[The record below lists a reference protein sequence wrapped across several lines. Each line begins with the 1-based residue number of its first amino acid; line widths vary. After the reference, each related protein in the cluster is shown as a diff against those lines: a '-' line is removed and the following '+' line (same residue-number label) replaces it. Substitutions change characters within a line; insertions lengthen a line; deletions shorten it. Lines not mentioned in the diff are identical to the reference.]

1 MAIRVFT
8 EPQDLSEQLR
18 CPKGKM
24 GKELGHIMWDSN
36 KNMVERAISA
46 LKITKRN
53 RILEIGPGNGQHLG
67 EILGRGLD
75 TRYFGLDISETMIA
89 EAKQINKKF
98 IEGRK
103 ALFELYDGKCIPF
116 VHNFFDRILTVNTIY
131 FWDTPEL
138 FLNELYRVLKP
149 GGIIVITFVHA
160 NTMRSLP
167 FVDDSFEL
175 YDIPRSTKLV
185 SGSGFTNIDIQTKT
199 ERVQS
204 KDGETVDREYLV
216 ISLQKKKVALEK
228 EQDTLIKKSL
238 RKRKCHG
245 H

>member
-1 MAIRVFT
+1 MAKNASIESRY
-8 EPQDLSEQLR
+8 LSEQLR
-18 CPKGKM
+18 CPKGEM
-24 GKELGHIMWDSN
+24 GKELGQIMYDSN
-36 KNMVERAISA
+36 KNMVASSIAA

-67 EILGRGLD
+67 ELLGRGSD

-103 ALFELYDGKCIPF
+103 ALFELYNGRTIPF

-131 FWDTPEL
+131 FWDAPKL
-138 FLNELYRVLKP
+138 FLNELHRVLKP
-149 GGIIVITFVHA
+149 GGTIVITFVDA
-160 NTMRSLP
+160 DTMRSLP

-185 SGSGFTNIDIQTKT
+185 SGHGFAHIDIQTET
-199 ERVQS
+199 ERIPS
-204 KDGETVDREYLV
+204 KDGTTLDREYLV
-216 ISLQKKKVALEK
+216 VTLQKKKEKLEK
-228 EQDTLIKKSL
+228 AQDILIKKSL
-238 RKRKCHG
+238 KEIKCHG